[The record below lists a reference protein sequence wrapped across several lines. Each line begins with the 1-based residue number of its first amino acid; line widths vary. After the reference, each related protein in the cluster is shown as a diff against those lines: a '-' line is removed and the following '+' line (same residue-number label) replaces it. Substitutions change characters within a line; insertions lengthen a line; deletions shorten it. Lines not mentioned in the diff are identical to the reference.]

1 MSKSHVSM
9 QMKICLVCCNKY
21 SAAILLDR
29 RMKDSL
35 EPETLTGYGLC
46 DEHNKLFGDGY
57 IALIGI
63 DESKSTVETNG
74 NILPHNAYR
83 TGNVIHVKYHV
94 LEGFFNITIDKSLPV
109 IFVEDAV
116 IDKLKECT
124 VDIYGAP
131 TRGYAG
137 GYLV

>member
-1 MSKSHVSM
+1 MSKSYVSM
-9 QMKICLVCCNKY
+9 EAKQCLVCAKEFNVG
-21 SAAILLDR
+21 ILLDR
-29 RMKDSL
+29 SLHDSL
-35 EPETLTGYGLC
+35 ESKTLTGYGLC
-46 DEHNKLFGDGY
+46 DEHNELFEDEY

-94 LEGFFNITIDKSLPV
+94 LEGFFNVPINKSLPL

-124 VDIYGAP
+124 AIENNSSKQTP
-131 TRGYAG
+131 
-137 GYLV
+137 

>member
-1 MSKSHVSM
+1 MSKSYVSM
-9 QMKICLVCCNKY
+9 ETKQCLVCAKEFN
-21 SAAILLDR
+21 AGVLLDSR
-29 RMKDSL
+29 LRDSL
-35 EPETLTGYGLC
+35 EPKTLTGYGLC
-46 DEHNKLFGDGY
+46 DEHNELFEDEY

-83 TGNVIHVKYHV
+83 TGNVIHVKYSV
-94 LEGFFNITIDKSLPV
+94 LKGFFNITISKSLPV

-124 VDIYGAP
+124 VIENNSSKQTP
-131 TRGYAG
+131 
-137 GYLV
+137 

>member
-1 MSKSHVSM
+1 MYKSHVSM
-9 QMKICLVCCNKY
+9 ETKQCLVCAEEFNVG
-21 SAAILLDR
+21 ILLDR
-29 RMKDSL
+29 RLHDSL
-35 EPETLTGYGLC
+35 EPKTLTGFGLC
-46 DEHNKLFGDGY
+46 DEHIKLFEDEY

-94 LEGFFNITIDKSLPV
+94 LEGLFNVAINKSLPI

-116 IDKLKECT
+116 IDKLKECVN
-124 VDIYGAP
+124 VDSSSKQTP
-131 TRGYAG
+131 
-137 GYLV
+137 

>member
-1 MSKSHVSM
+1 MSKSYVSM
-9 QMKICLVCCNKY
+9 ETKQCLVCTKEFNVG
-21 SAAILLDR
+21 ILLDR
-29 RMKDSL
+29 RLSNSL
-35 EPETLTGYGLC
+35 ESKTLTGYGLC
-46 DEHNKLFGDGY
+46 DEHNKLFEDEY

-83 TGNVIHVKYHV
+83 TGSVAHVKYSV
-94 LEGFFNITIDKSLPV
+94 LEGFFNVPINKSLPL

-124 VDIYGAP
+124 VENNSSKQTP
-131 TRGYAG
+131 
-137 GYLV
+137 

>member
-1 MSKSHVSM
+1 MYKSHVSM
-9 QMKICLVCCNKY
+9 ETKQCLVCAKEFNVGV
-21 SAAILLDR
+21 LLDSR
-29 RMKDSL
+29 LRDSL
-35 EPETLTGYGLC
+35 ESKTLTGYGLC

-83 TGNVIHVKYHV
+83 TGNVIHVKYLV
-94 LEGFFNITIDKSLPV
+94 LEGFFNIPINKSLPV
-109 IFVEDAV
+109 IFVEDDV

-124 VDIYGAP
+124 AIENNSSKQTP
-131 TRGYAG
+131 
-137 GYLV
+137 

>member
-9 QMKICLVCCNKY
+9 ETKQCLVCAKEFNVGV
-21 SAAILLDR
+21 LLDR
-29 RMKDSL
+29 RLRDSL
-35 EPETLTGYGLC
+35 EPKTLTGYGLC
-46 DEHNKLFGDGY
+46 DEHNELFEDEY

-63 DESKSTVETNG
+63 DESKSTFETNG

-83 TGNVIHVKYHV
+83 TGNAIHVKYPV
-94 LEGFFNITIDKSLPV
+94 LEGFFNITISKSLPV

-124 VDIYGAP
+124 VIENNSSQQTP
-131 TRGYAG
+131 
-137 GYLV
+137 